1 MESFRVEVL
10 LGQIVRLRNHAEN
23 LVHEVLELCC
33 SEWFQNMETSGI
45 LNDLVLELCCSEWF
59 QNERALFAVSNM
71 VLELCCSEWFQN
83 YLFLFLVGDMVL
95 ELCCSEWFQ
104 NSSSPLGAGK
114 QSFRAVLF

>member
-33 SEWFQNMETSGI
+33 SEWFQNLDFEMEQI
-45 LNDLVLELCCSEWF
+45 RLVLELCCSEWF
-59 QNERALFAVSNM
+59 QNISEKHVKLNN

-83 YLFLFLVGDMVL
+83 ITI
-95 ELCCSEWFQ
+95 C
-104 NSSSPLGAGK
+104 
-114 QSFRAVLF
+114 